1 MEPRERERKA
11 ASSLNLFRRKWGG
24 QRDDSSGAEDA
35 PDPEAGQHCWAEG
48 GLSQEGE
55 TLPCV
60 RICGKGQLLLV
71 FQYALLYFSVSRLRV
86 SACWRCSLKLK
97 KCHHGNIWTMV
108 LSKEWY
114 SPLCCQG
121 FQPTVYFLIGFIF
134 TLLPCRLGTL
144 IVKFFFFKKRGTKEG
159 IPAVIIFW
167 ETADRTFHFTLNLL
181 VHLEAAL
188 VF

>member
-1 MEPRERERKA
+1 MLFIFLCRKPMSWWLSRSSKTAKVSQRWLEVESGERERKA
-11 ASSLNLFRRKWGG
+11 ASSLNLSRRKWGG

-35 PDPEAGQHCWAEG
+35 PDPEAGQHRRAEG

-55 TLPCV
+55 TLSCLW
-60 RICGKGQLLLV
+60 ICGKGQSIWV
-71 FQYALLYFSVSRLRV
+71 FHCALLCFTVSWLRAT
-86 SACWRCSLKLK
+86 ACWRCLLKLK

-134 TLLPCRLGTL
+134 TLLSCRLGTL
-144 IVKFFFFKKRGTKEG
+144 IVKLFFF
-159 IPAVIIFW
+159 
-167 ETADRTFHFTLNLL
+167 
-181 VHLEAAL
+181 
-188 VF
+188 